1 MSSAI
6 SLMNN
11 KIHFAIKEKRA
22 IGFAIGFKKKKTNKL
37 KQTSFCSAEYSG
49 FRLKILRLKNI
60 LLFDAFVY

>member
-1 MSSAI
+1 
-6 SLMNN
+6 MNN
-11 KIHFAIKEKRA
+11 EIHFAIKEKRA
-22 IGFAIGFKKKKTNKL
+22 IGFAIGFEKKTNKL